1 MLANISIGQICG
13 FLFLFI
19 LLTSVLSQFLAGAAL
34 DPQDVPGTLGKVGEN
49 NKKFRTSVVIDL
61 ISHVSIIALAGLL
74 YIAFSP
80 YNQTLAL
87 LGTLFRVAE
96 GTIIAL
102 TEVSNLVLLDVSQ
115 RSSSASGAQAVA
127 LESMGRTVISMG
139 DWGYKIG
146 LAFLVIGSLMYAILF
161 VTSGA
166 VPIALG
172 WFGVIAS
179 LLAAGGILLSL
190 INPNISMVSFL
201 VMIPYEIV
209 LGFWLLIWGG
219 QIGQL

>member
-1 MLANISIGQICG
+1 MSVNFSTGQLCG

-19 LLTSVLSQFLAGAAL
+19 LLTSILSQFLAGAAFN
-34 DPQDVPGTLGKVGEN
+34 PTDVPSTLNKVAAN
-49 NKKFRTSVVIDL
+49 SQKFRISVIVDL

-102 TEVSNLVLLDVSQ
+102 SETSSLVLLDVSH
-115 RSSSASGAQAVA
+115 RSVSAADAQVEA

-146 LAFLVIGSLMYAILF
+146 LVFLVIGSLMYAILF
-161 VTSGA
+161 VTTGT
-166 VPIALG
+166 VPVALG
-172 WFGVIAS
+172 WFGVLAS
-179 LLAAGGILLSL
+179 LIAAGGILLSL
-190 INPNISMVSFL
+190 INPNLSMVSFL

-219 QIGQL
+219 HIG